1 MKKICTLL
9 LAAVLVSAAAFA
21 QDGRHRYNDN
31 SYDNSYNGYDNS
43 WQQQYPSNGYAYS
56 SPYSHGQIYGAPDR
70 YHSRREWRKRQA
82 YLEMIRRQQRLNEM
96 RYYNNYGRNRTGVS
110 FQITLGSRRPLY

>member
-31 SYDNSYNGYDNS
+31 RYDNS

-56 SPYSHGQIYGAPDR
+56 SPYSHGEIYGTTGR
-70 YHSRREWRKRQA
+70 HYSRREWRRRQA
-82 YLEMIRRQQRLNEM
+82 YLEMIRRQQRLDEM
-96 RYYNNYGRNRTGVS
+96 RYYDRRNRSGVS
-110 FQITLGSRRPLY
+110 LQITLGSRRPLY